1 MTHPATAR
9 TVKAP
14 GATLYYEVRGSGPL
28 LLMIPG
34 GPADAGVFAPLAEA
48 MADRY
53 TVVAY
58 DPRGNSRSTFDGD
71 PVDQDLAVHA
81 DDAALVIEAAG
92 GGPAYVLGSSGGAQI
107 GLALAVRHPDSVK
120 TLVAHEPPALT
131 MLPEAEAKA
140 AMAGMD
146 EVYDAYRLGGVEPAM
161 AAFARL
167 TGLRPPADGPPPP
180 PEVMAAFGRIG
191 GNMDYFLGHSRALA
205 FGVPDVESLRKGKP
219 RIVIGVGAESKG
231 QLAHR
236 TAEAL
241 AEKLGAPPVVFP
253 GDHGGGDDHNPKP
266 FAEVLDRA
274 LRGA

>member
-34 GPADAGVFAPLAEA
+34 GPTDAGVFAPLAEA

-58 DPRGNSRSTFDGD
+58 DPRGNSRSTFDGE

-92 GGPAYVLGSSGGAQI
+92 GPAYVLGSSGGAQI
-107 GLALAVRHPDSVK
+107 GLSLAVRHPDSVEA
-120 TLVAHEPPALT
+120 LVAHEPPALA
-131 MLPEAEAKA
+131 MLPEAEAEA

-146 EVYDAYRLGGVEPAM
+146 GVYEAYRTGGVEAAM
-161 AAFARL
+161 AAFAQL
-167 TGLRPPADGPPPP
+167 TDLQPPADGPPPP
-180 PEVMAAFGRIG
+180 PEVMAAFARVG
-191 GNMDYFLGHSRALA
+191 GNMDYFFRHSRALA
-205 FGVPDVESLRKGKP
+205 FGAPDVESLRKGKP

-231 QLAHR
+231 QLAYR
-236 TAEAL
+236 AAVAL

-253 GDHGGGDDHNPKP
+253 GDHGGGDDHNPQP